1 MMMMLAINVIIIM
14 MTKSIVHL
22 FSCIA
27 NMYRLNKEIIRN
39 QLVVMKQTY
48 TYMLMLMYCQEGKG
62 ISNKEI
68 IILQNVVHVI
78 IVVKNMYASHDNTY
92 KNILSVS

>member
-39 QLVVMKQTY
+39 QLVVMKQT
-48 TYMLMLMYCQEGKG
+48 LH
-62 ISNKEI
+62 I
-68 IILQNVVHVI
+68 
-78 IVVKNMYASHDNTY
+78 YAYAYVLPGGERY
-92 KNILSVS
+92 KQ

>member
-27 NMYRLNKEIIRN
+27 NMYRLIEIIRN
-39 QLVVMKQTY
+39 QLVVMKHIHIYVFTLPGGGKVKVINTY
-48 TYMLMLMYCQEGKG
+48 F
-62 ISNKEI
+62 
-68 IILQNVVHVI
+68 NVVCKRTQI
-78 IVVKNMYASHDNTY
+78 Y
-92 KNILSVS
+92 

>member
-14 MTKSIVHL
+14 MTKSSIVHL

-48 TYMLMLMYCQEGKG
+48 TYMLMLMLCLCIARRGK
-62 ISNKEI
+62 
-68 IILQNVVHVI
+68 V
-78 IVVKNMYASHDNTY
+78 
-92 KNILSVS
+92 

>member
-1 MMMMLAINVIIIM
+1 MMMLAINVIIIM

-68 IILQNVVHVI
+68 ITPKCSTRNYCCKKYVCV
-78 IVVKNMYASHDNTY
+78 A
-92 KNILSVS
+92 

>member
-1 MMMMLAINVIIIM
+1 
-14 MTKSIVHL
+14 
-22 FSCIA
+22 
-27 NMYRLNKEIIRN
+27 
-39 QLVVMKQTY
+39 MKQTY